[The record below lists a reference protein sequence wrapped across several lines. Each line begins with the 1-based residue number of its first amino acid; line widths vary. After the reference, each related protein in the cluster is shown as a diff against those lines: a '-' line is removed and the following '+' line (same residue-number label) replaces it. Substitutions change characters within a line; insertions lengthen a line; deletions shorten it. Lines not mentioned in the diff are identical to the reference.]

1 MNPIKILRKI
11 SEESGT
17 GRAPSFIMAHA
28 MKALELIGSGGSIG
42 RKQLSRELDL
52 GEGVV
57 RTLIQ
62 RLKGMELLETS
73 RGGMVLTPKG
83 QEVLSRLMELISS
96 TEMPETT
103 ITVGSKNYAV
113 LVKNVGGN
121 VRKGIEQRDA
131 ALIAGA
137 KGATTLVYEEGRL
150 KMPSMVTDLESSIS
164 RYLLESL
171 RPMDGDAIIIGSAEE
186 ILAAEIGAKFAAL
199 KLLEMS
205 I

>member
-1 MNPIKILRKI
+1 
-11 SEESGT
+11 
-17 GRAPSFIMAHA
+17 
-28 MKALELIGSGGSIG
+28 
-42 RKQLSRELDL
+42 
-52 GEGVV
+52 
-57 RTLIQ
+57 
-62 RLKGMELLETS
+62 
-73 RGGMVLTPKG
+73 MVLTPKG

-103 ITVGSKNYAV
+103 ITVSSKNYAV